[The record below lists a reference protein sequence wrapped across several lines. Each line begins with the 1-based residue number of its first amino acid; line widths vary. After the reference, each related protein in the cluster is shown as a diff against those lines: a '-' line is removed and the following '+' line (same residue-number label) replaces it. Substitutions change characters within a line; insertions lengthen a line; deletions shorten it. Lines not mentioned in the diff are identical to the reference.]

1 LFHLKGEI
9 MKNLLFVT
17 LAMLAVGCN
26 EGNQITEEGN
36 EGHEHHHH
44 EWKEDVD
51 TTGLGVAFPEGAAV
65 FFSNLENG
73 QQVKLPFVLQMGV
86 NGMEVEP
93 AGPINYGKGHHHLI
107 IGGSYMALGSSV
119 PFDGQHL
126 HFGKGQTEMTLDSL
140 PAGKHQLTLQFAN
153 GAHLSYG
160 EGLSKSIEIEVLAE

>member
-1 LFHLKGEI
+1 
-9 MKNLLFVT
+9 MKNWIW
-17 LAMLAVGCN
+17 ASAAALAVACSN
-26 EGNQITEEGN
+26 GNHASEA
-36 EGHEHHHH
+36 GHDEQEHHHH
-44 EWKEDVD
+44 HVAVDDID
-51 TTGLGVAFPEGAAV
+51 TTGLGVAFPEGVSVYFA
-65 FFSNLENG
+65 NLENG

-107 IGGSYMALGSSV
+107 IGGGHMALGSAV

-160 EGLSKSIEIEVLAE
+160 ESLSKSIEIEVLTD